1 MKFIFVIIMMLS
13 NLALSQ
19 IGIGIEYNNSID
31 SQINLVTGTRQ
42 KDTVR
47 GRRTDIVFGAQS
59 YDNTNN
65 TSYNKIN
72 IGIASSFLY
81 PLRQMVQFSIG
92 GRADMQLI
100 SDKNNYNNGG
110 GIDHNP
116 YTVGLITG
124 LVFSPS
130 YHPDYEIYAQ
140 IRALS
145 SEDSGYNN
153 GTSKSNPNASTKT
166 FFNKGAIGIKYYL

>member
-1 MKFIFVIIMMLS
+1 MKFIFIVIMMLS

-42 KDTVR
+42 KDKVG
-47 GRRTDIVFGAQS
+47 GRRTDMVFGAQS
-59 YDNTNN
+59 YDNTNS
-65 TSYNKIN
+65 TSSRKIN

-100 SDKNNYNNGG
+100 SNKDNYNNGN

-140 IRALS
+140 IRAIS
-145 SEDSGYNN
+145 SENSGYDN
-153 GTSKSNPNASTKT
+153 GTSKSDASASTKT
-166 FFNKGAIGIKYYL
+166 FFNKGAIGVKYYF